1 MRFCSIKADTA
12 RRIACILLCFLLSFA
27 AVFTVSCNEAEPDVT
42 EEPSSE
48 TEASTEAK
56 STEVPL
62 NENGLVN
69 VLVFTED
76 APKGTKVTKNNTEII
91 EVSATNI
98 PRNVVTDLLK
108 VRNQY
113 TNKDFYK
120 GEYVIENRLT
130 EEKPVIMDSSTI
142 TEEIARSS
150 NDFIVVT
157 DFVKANT
164 GADLYGN
171 LQTLIE
177 KNPGRTL
184 FFPDGEYIISSTLKT
199 SSKPQ
204 GSTSFYLSSGATL
217 KAADKWEGGAGPL
230 IGLGA
235 LEKVNDITTPG
246 SNFYVIG
253 GVFDG
258 NGKADGITIKA
269 GRETLIKDVVI
280 INTRYGIY
288 IPNGTNGSSSDA
300 DIDDVTII
308 GNGKSTSVG
317 IYIVGLDNTVTDAR
331 ISNVAVGVRNP
342 NGVFV
347 ANCTVENT
355 INIPYTVGFETS
367 GGDTWLSNCVSI
379 NFDTAFSFGSPT
391 GIVKQCS
398 AIWTKESETQ
408 IAFKYSGVLR
418 SCIISCSAKFFEG
431 SGTKMFLSANDGG
444 CGYVVSPVFDRS
456 MLSAS
461 DKTAAYLKDQSTI
474 ISPAPAAK
482 KDD

>member
-1 MRFCSIKADTA
+1 MRFCSLKAETV
-12 RRIACILLCFLLSFA
+12 RRIACILLCFALSFA
-27 AVFTVSCNEAEPDVT
+27 ALFTVSCNEAEPDAT
-42 EEPSSE
+42 EPPSE

-56 STEVPL
+56 KTDVPL

-76 APKGTKVTKNNTEII
+76 APKGTKVTSKNTEII
-91 EVSATNI
+91 EVDATNI

-130 EEKPVIMDSSTI
+130 EDKPVIVDSSTV

-164 GADLYGN
+164 GADLFGN

-184 FFPDGEYIISSTLKT
+184 FFPDGEYIISSTLETT
-199 SSKPQ
+199 SEPSK
-204 GSTSFYLSSGATL
+204 STSFYFSSGAVL

-235 LEKVNDITTPG
+235 LNKVNDILTPG

-258 NGKADGITIKA
+258 SGKADGITINA
-269 GRETLIKDVVI
+269 GRETLIKDVLI
-280 INTRYGIY
+280 INTRYGIN
-288 IPNGTNGSSSDA
+288 IPNGTNGASSDA

-317 IYIVGLDNTVTDAR
+317 INIVGLDNTVTDAR
-331 ISNVAVGVRNP
+331 ISNVAVGLRNP

-347 ANCTVENT
+347 SNCTVENT
-355 INIPYTVGFETS
+355 TDLPYTVGFETS
-367 GGDTWLSNCVSI
+367 GGDTWMSNCVAI
-379 NFDTAFSFGSPT
+379 NFATAFSFGSPK

-398 AIWTKESETQ
+398 AIWTTETDTQ
-408 IAFKYSGVLR
+408 IAFKYSGALR
-418 SCIISCSAKFFEG
+418 TCIISCSAKFFEG
-431 SGTKMFLSANDGG
+431 SGTKLFLSANDGG
-444 CGYVVSPVFDRS
+444 SGYVVSPVFDKS
-456 MLSAS
+456 MLSTG
-461 DKTAAYLKDQSTI
+461 DKTEGYLKDQSKI

>member
-1 MRFCSIKADTA
+1 MRFYSLSAQA
-12 RRIACILLCFLLSFA
+12 LRRTVCILLCFALSFA
-27 AVFTVSCNEAEPDVT
+27 ALFMISCNEAEPDVT
-42 EEPSSE
+42 EQSSE
-48 TEASTEAK
+48 TEASTEEAK
-56 STEVPL
+56 TKVPL

-76 APKGTKVTKNNTEII
+76 APKGTKVTSKNTEII
-91 EVSATNI
+91 EVPATNI
-98 PRNVVTDLLK
+98 PRNIVTDILD

-120 GEYVIENRLT
+120 GDYVIENRLS
-130 EEKPVIMDSSTI
+130 EDKPVIIDSSTV

-184 FFPDGEYIISSTLKT
+184 FFPDGEYVISSTLKT
-199 SSKPQ
+199 TSEPTQ
-204 GSTSFYLSSGATL
+204 STSFYFSSGAIL
-217 KAADKWEGGAGPL
+217 KAADKWEGGAAPL

-235 LEKVNDITTPG
+235 IKKVNTIMTPG

-258 NGKADGITIKA
+258 NGKADGIAINA
-269 GRETLIKDVVI
+269 GRETLIKDVLIV
-280 INTRYGIY
+280 NTRYGIH
-288 IPNGTNGSSSDA
+288 IPNGTNGDSSDA

-308 GNGKSTSVG
+308 GNGKSNSVG

-331 ISNVAVGVRNP
+331 ISNVGVGIRNP

-347 ANCTVENT
+347 ANCTVEDTANLPFT
-355 INIPYTVGFETS
+355 IGFETS
-367 GGDTWLSNCVSI
+367 GGDTWMSNCVAI
-379 NFDTAFSFGSPT
+379 DCDTAFSFGSPK

-398 AIWTKESETQ
+398 AVWTTASENQ
-408 IAFKYSGVLR
+408 VAFKYSGTLR

-431 SGTKMFLSANDGG
+431 SGNKMFLSANTGG
-444 CGYVVSPVFDRS
+444 SGYVVSPVFDKS
-456 MLSAS
+456 MVSAN
-461 DKTAAYLKDQSTI
+461 DKTESYLKDQTTI
-474 ISPAPAAK
+474 ISPAPVAK

>member
-1 MRFCSIKADTA
+1 MRFYSLKAETI
-12 RRIACILLCFLLSFA
+12 RRVVCILLCFAISLA
-27 AVFTVSCNEAEPDVT
+27 ALFMVSCNEAEPDVT
-42 EEPSSE
+42 EQSSE
-48 TEASTEAK
+48 TEASTEE
-56 STEVPL
+56 STQDSTSKVPL

-76 APKGTKVTKNNTEII
+76 APKGTKVTSKNTEII

-98 PRNVVTDLLK
+98 PRNIVTNLLD

-120 GEYVIENRLT
+120 GEYVIANRLSDD
-130 EEKPVIMDSSTI
+130 KPVFIDSSTI

-177 KNPGRTL
+177 ENPGRTL
-184 FFPDGEYIISSTLKT
+184 FFPDGEYVISSTLKT
-199 SSKPQ
+199 TSEPSQ
-204 GSTSFYLSSGATL
+204 STSFYFSSGAIL
-217 KAADKWEGGAGPL
+217 KAAEKWEGGAGPL

-235 LEKVNDITTPG
+235 LKKVNTILTPG

-258 NGKADGITIKA
+258 GGKADGIAINA

-280 INTRYGIY
+280 INTRYGIN
-288 IPNGTNGSSSDA
+288 IPNGTNGNSSDA

-317 IYIVGLDNTVTDAR
+317 INIVGLDNTVTDAR
-331 ISNVAVGVRNP
+331 ISNVGIGIRNP

-347 ANCTVENT
+347 ANCTVEDTANL
-355 INIPYTVGFETS
+355 PYSVGFETS
-367 GGDTWLSNCVSI
+367 GGDTWMSNCVAI
-379 NFDTAFSFGSPT
+379 DCDVAFSFGSPK
-391 GIVKQCS
+391 GIVKQ
-398 AIWTKESETQ
+398 
-408 IAFKYSGVLR
+408 
-418 SCIISCSAKFFEG
+418 
-431 SGTKMFLSANDGG
+431 
-444 CGYVVSPVFDRS
+444 
-456 MLSAS
+456 
-461 DKTAAYLKDQSTI
+461 
-474 ISPAPAAK
+474 
-482 KDD
+482 